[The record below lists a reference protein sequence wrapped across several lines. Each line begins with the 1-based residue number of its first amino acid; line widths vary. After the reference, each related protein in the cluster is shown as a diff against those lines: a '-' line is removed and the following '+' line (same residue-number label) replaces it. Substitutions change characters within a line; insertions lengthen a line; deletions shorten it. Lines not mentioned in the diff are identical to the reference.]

1 MGADGHHCGDLTMA
15 TGMFSGGAAFG
26 VFPQMQ
32 PRRRF
37 QDPEASANVPL
48 DVTRGR
54 FAGLAGLLPDALNFM
69 GRSPMPTEMFGETQ
83 YEPTQQ
89 LPYGSEYYLQNLPL
103 KPTSRIGEVAG
114 QAGAF
119 VPLNPMPAARA
130 VAAGAKALGPTAVG
144 MGERYLQSK
153 GLMPS
158 VVEGESIGMLGG
170 PIKPQAPVSELGFY
184 SATEQAALN
193 LPRKSGT
200 GESFL
205 NDLMKGQDV
214 KKDELSWLGLDD
226 YLKGKPNVTR
236 QEVQD
241 FIANNRVDVR
251 ERQLGAAVA
260 EDPVGIASRQAVF
273 DKYEPEIQALYKE
286 IDQYETNTINAR
298 NLASK
303 NETEAIAA
311 LNREGNPQPI
321 PTTDDWNRYYAAK
334 AEMERVNKIPLDS
347 REYVRKLDELVRAR
361 DAEANSAYVI
371 PESTPTNFKQYQLPG
386 GENYREI
393 LLTLP
398 ANASK
403 AEQTYM
409 RLGDLTRP
417 LTATEQLEYGNA
429 RAALLKETTEGS
441 KTYRSSHFDQPN
453 ILAHMRV
460 NDRVDAD
467 GKKMLLIEE
476 IQSDWHQAG
485 REKGYAPKDAE
496 SQLALSRDRMAERG
510 NEIRRISSRMEA
522 LNDSQLDE
530 FNMLAKERQNLQD
543 LQGQEMDW
551 GNKLLDA
558 KSEGVPDAPFKD
570 TWHQLA
576 LKRALKYAA
585 DNGYDR
591 VGLTT
596 GRQQVDRYANQ
607 IRQNVDEIQFQTGQK
622 LTDSQANELQLLRN
636 KARDEGLSKLNGTE
650 RQRYDNLLN
659 NEGEYVGKNQTK
671 IKAFKGSDSTFSGI
685 VKDGK
690 FLDGPAAGKTV
701 TEVLG
706 KSMAKKIAEQ
716 RTGTIKGDDLTIGGE
731 GMKAYYDEIY
741 PAFLAKQGKK
751 YNAKTGE
758 TRIKTGK
765 NLQDE
770 DFVPAQTRISEALGD
785 YGERGYKTTD
795 NRFFDTYADAVSHEK
810 KISSKDLFDA
820 TIRYID
826 ISPEMR
832 GGVKKGQPLFT
843 AAPIG
848 GIGLG
853 AGTQDNEMP
862 DAVRQY
868 MADLRY
874 SDPFADTTR

>member
-1 MGADGHHCGDLTMA
+1 MGLLDDEL
-15 TGMFSGGAAFG
+15 GAAFG
-26 VFPQMQ
+26 VFPQMK

-54 FAGLAGLLPDALNFM
+54 LAGLLGLLPDTLNFM

-83 YEPTQQ
+83 YEPAPQ
-89 LPYGSEYYLQNLPL
+89 LPYGSEYYLENLPL
-103 KPTSRIGEVAG
+103 KPTSRVGEVAG

-130 VAAGAKALGPTAVG
+130 VAAGAKALGPTAVR
-144 MGERYLQSK
+144 MGEGYLQRQ
-153 GLMPS
+153 GLMPG
-158 VVEGESIGMLGG
+158 VVPEPPVSLGT
-170 PIKPQAPVSELGFY
+170 PVTPLASMIEKPQAPVSPVGFY
-184 SATEQAALN
+184 SAAEQAALN

-214 KKDELSWLGLDD
+214 KKEELSWLGLDD

-241 FIANNRVDVR
+241 FIAGNRVDVQEVR
-251 ERQLGAAVA
+251 LGEAVA
-260 EDPVGIASRQAVF
+260 EDPIGIAKRKEVF
-273 DKYEPEIQALYKE
+273 DKYESQIQALEQEYQLYNDALDKQILE
-286 IDQYETNTINAR
+286 AR
-298 NLASK
+298 NKFADAHAKLNTQGRMPTAQDYAEYDLAYEELKKIRLSPRNRRDF
-303 NETEAIAA
+303 NEKKYA
-311 LNREGNPQPI
+311 LFN
-321 PTTDDWNRYYAAK
+321 
-334 AEMERVNKIPLDS
+334 
-347 REYVRKLDELVRAR
+347 AR
-361 DAEANSAYVI
+361 DAEANAAYVV
-371 PESTPTNFKQYQLPG
+371 PEPTPTKYQNYQLPG

-398 ANASK
+398 FKEPAMPKGYEVTSMQYDDGTVRYFANTPTTTSQGFRTQEEAQ
-403 AEQTYM
+403 AE
-409 RLGDLTRP
+409 L
-417 LTATEQLEYGNA
+417 
-429 RAALLKETTEGS
+429 S
-441 KTYRSSHFDQPN
+441 KTASNLKGFREKLASYQSDHFNEPN

-485 REKGYAPKDAE
+485 REKGYQNKSGIYGEKVTPEEYKRGVELQNQQRNQSGPLTPSEQAE
-496 SQLALSRDRMAERG
+496 LSDIMTRL
-510 NEIRRISSRMEA
+510 EA
-522 LNDSQLDE
+522 SVVGV
-530 FNMLAKERQNLQD
+530 K
-543 LQGQEMDW
+543 
-551 GNKLLDA
+551 
-558 KSEGVPDAPFKD
+558 VPDAPFKD

-596 GRQQVDRYANQ
+596 GKQQIERYANEL
-607 IRQNVDEIQFQTGQK
+607 RQNVDELQFFPIGNQ
-622 LTDSQANELQLLRN
+622 
-636 KARDEGLSKLNGTE
+636 
-650 RQRYDNLLN
+650 N
-659 NEGEYVGKNQTK
+659 NILISAKKGGKQ
-671 IKAFKGSDSTFSGI
+671 TFSGT
-685 VKDGK
+685 VANNK
-690 FLDGPAAGKTV
+690 FIDGPAEGKTV

-706 KSMAKKIAEQ
+706 KSMAKQIAEKKD
-716 RTGTIKGDDLTIGGE
+716 GVIKGDDLTIGGE

-758 TRIKTGK
+758 TRIKTG
-765 NLQDE
+765 QGI
-770 DFVPAQTRISEALGD
+770 PGGAPI
-785 YGERGYKTTD
+785 
-795 NRFFDTYADAVSHEK
+795 RF
-810 KISSKDLFDA
+810 
-820 TIRYID
+820 ID

-853 AGTQDNEMP
+853 AGMQDNEMP

-868 MADLRY
+868 MANPTPGLLQDEDERKLGGLLYR
-874 SDPFADTTR
+874 

>member
-1 MGADGHHCGDLTMA
+1 MGLLDDELLK
-15 TGMFSGGAAFG
+15 AAFG

-37 QDPEASANVPL
+37 QDPVGAANVPL

-54 FAGLAGLLPDALNFM
+54 LAGLLGLLPDALNFM

-83 YEPTQQ
+83 YEPTPQM
-89 LPYGSEYYLQNLPL
+89 PYGSEYYLQNLPL

-119 VPLNPMPAARA
+119 VPLNPMPAAKA
-130 VAAGAKALGPTAVG
+130 VAAGARALGPTAVG
-144 MGERYLQSK
+144 MGERYLQRQ
-153 GLMPS
+153 GLMPG
-158 VVEGESIGMLGG
+158 VVEGESAGLLGG

-184 SATEQAALN
+184 SAAEQTALN
-193 LPRKSGT
+193 IPRKSGT

-214 KKDELSWLGLDD
+214 KKDELSWIGLDD

-241 FIANNRVDVR
+241 FIASNRVDVQ

-260 EDPVGIASRQAVF
+260 EDPVGIAQRKAVF
-273 DKYEPEIQALYKE
+273 DKYEPQIQALYK
-286 IDQYETNTINAR
+286 DMDSFGYDTPPAVLQSTD
-298 NLASK
+298 
-303 NETEAIAA
+303 
-311 LNREGNPQPI
+311 NR
-321 PTTDDWNRYYAAK
+321 
-334 AEMERVNKIPLDS
+334 L
-347 REYVRKLDELVRAR
+347 RKLQEMR
-361 DAEANSAYVI
+361 DAEADAFYKI
-371 PESTPTNFKQYQLPG
+371 PEPTPTRYQNYQLPG

-409 RLGDLTRP
+409 RLGDLARP
-417 LTATEQLEYGNA
+417 LTELEQLEFRNA
-429 RAALLKETTEGS
+429 RDAFLKQTTES
-441 KTYRSSHFDQPN
+441 SQTYRSSHFNEPN

-485 REKGYAPKDAE
+485 REKGYAGNYAKGDVKPYTPERAKAEFGLPNNDLFWYFEVPGNTLQIPK
-496 SQLALSRDRMAERG
+496 SRFGTQD
-510 NEIRRISSRMEA
+510 EA
-522 LNDSQLDE
+522 MNYVLTEKKVNP
-530 FNMLAKERQNLQD
+530 
-543 LQGQEMDW
+543 
-551 GNKLLDA
+551 
-558 KSEGVPDAPFKD
+558 EGVPDAPFKD

-596 GRQQVDRYANQ
+596 GRQQAERYNLAKQVDYIDYVR
-607 IRQNVDEIQFQTGQK
+607 
-622 LTDSQANELQLLRN
+622 
-636 KARDEGLSKLNGTE
+636 EGPDKY
-650 RQRYDNLLN
+650 RMAV
-659 NEGEYVGKNQTK
+659 VGKDGQGVNLPK
-671 IKAFKGSDSTFSGI
+671 DIFSEVELKSYLGNDVAKRI
-685 VKDGK
+685 VNGEGQSGGGRMT
-690 FLDGPAAGKTV
+690 LRGP
-701 TEVLG
+701 
-706 KSMAKKIAEQ
+706 
-716 RTGTIKGDDLTIGGE
+716 DLQVGGE
-731 GMKAYYDEIY
+731 GMKKYYDEIY

-770 DFVPAQTRISEALGD
+770 DFVGAEQRILEALGD

-810 KISSKDLFDA
+810 KISSKDPFDA
-820 TIRYID
+820 PIRYID

-832 GGVKKGQPLFT
+832 GGIKKGQPLFT

-868 MADLRY
+868 MANPTLGLLQDEEERKKLGGLLYR
-874 SDPFADTTR
+874 

>member
-1 MGADGHHCGDLTMA
+1 MGLLDDEELLRRP
-15 TGMFSGGAAFG
+15 AFG

-37 QDPEASANVPL
+37 QDPVGAANVPL

-54 FAGLAGLLPDALNFM
+54 LAGLLGLLPDALNFM

-83 YEPTQQ
+83 YEPTPQM
-89 LPYGSEYYLQNLPL
+89 PYGSEYYLQNLPL

-130 VAAGAKALGPTAVG
+130 VAAGARALGPTAVG
-144 MGERYLQSK
+144 MGERYLQRQ
-153 GLMPS
+153 GLMPA
-158 VVEGESIGMLGG
+158 VVPETPGLLGSIE
-170 PIKPQAPVSELGFY
+170 KPQAPVSELGFY
-184 SATEQAALN
+184 SAAEQAALN
-193 LPRKSGT
+193 IPRKSGT

-214 KKDELSWLGLDD
+214 KKDELSWMGLDD

-241 FIANNRVDVR
+241 FISNNRVDVQEVR
-251 ERQLGAAVA
+251 LGDKEVKLPSTIGLMKREEILNKYQPKLDALYAEDANYANLTPQRYEELGQEIRALERQRDV
-260 EDPVGIASRQAVF
+260 
-273 DKYEPEIQALYKE
+273 
-286 IDQYETNTINAR
+286 
-298 NLASK
+298 
-303 NETEAIAA
+303 EA
-311 LNREGNPQPI
+311 
-321 PTTDDWNRYYAAK
+321 
-334 AEMERVNKIPLDS
+334 
-347 REYVRKLDELVRAR
+347 
-361 DAEANSAYVI
+361 DAAYVI
-371 PESTPTNFKQYQLPG
+371 PPLPQLTPTKYQQYQLPG

-398 ANASK
+398 QKKNQFPDF
-403 AEQTYM
+403 EQWLTNRYGGSEVPEGV
-409 RLGDLTRP
+409 RQAARKEYERQSSGLGISGGY
-417 LTATEQLEYGNA
+417 QSG
-429 RAALLKETTEGS
+429 
-441 KTYRSSHFDQPN
+441 HFNQPN

-485 REKGYAPKDAE
+485 REKGYQNKSGLSQEQIAEKQKEIFNRFDAGE
-496 SQLALSRDRMAERG
+496 ITREQRNAEI
-510 NEIRRISSRMEA
+510 NS
-522 LNDSQLDE
+522 
-530 FNMLAKERQNLQD
+530 
-543 LQGQEMDW
+543 
-551 GNKLLDA
+551 LDA
-558 KSEGVPDAPFKD
+558 SKEKLQGVPDAPFKD

-596 GRQQVDRYANQ
+596 GRQQAERYNLAKQVDYIDYVR
-607 IRQNVDEIQFQTGQK
+607 
-622 LTDSQANELQLLRN
+622 
-636 KARDEGLSKLNGTE
+636 EGPDKY
-650 RQRYDNLLN
+650 RMAI
-659 NEGEYVGKNQTK
+659 VGKDGQGVNLPK
-671 IKAFKGSDSTFSGI
+671 DIFSEVELKSYLGNDVAKRI
-685 VKDGK
+685 VNGEGQRGGGRMT
-690 FLDGPAAGKTV
+690 LRGP
-701 TEVLG
+701 
-706 KSMAKKIAEQ
+706 
-716 RTGTIKGDDLTIGGE
+716 DLQVGGE
-731 GMKAYYDEIY
+731 GMKKYYDEIY

-770 DFVPAQTRISEALGD
+770 DFVPAQLRISEALGD

-810 KISSKDLFDA
+810 KISSKDPFDA
-820 TIRYID
+820 PIRYID

-868 MADLRY
+868 MANPTPGLLQDEEERKKLGGLLFR
-874 SDPFADTTR
+874 

>member
-1 MGADGHHCGDLTMA
+1 MADNLLSSFLPDDRA
-15 TGMFSGGAAFG
+15 SFG
-26 VFPQMQ
+26 IFPQMK

-37 QDPEASANVPL
+37 QDPIGAANVPL

-54 FAGLAGLLPDALNFM
+54 VAGLAGLLPDVLNFM
-69 GRSPMPTEMFGETQ
+69 GRSPMPTEQFGETQ
-83 YEPTQQ
+83 YEPAQQ
-89 LPYGSEYYLQNLPL
+89 LPYGSEYFLQNLPL

-130 VAAGAKALGPTAVG
+130 VSAGVKALGPTAVR
-144 MGERYLQSK
+144 MGEGYLQRQ
-153 GLMPS
+153 GLMPG
-158 VVEGESIGMLGG
+158 VVPEAPVPPATPLASMIE
-170 PIKPQAPVSELGFY
+170 KPQAPVSELGFY

-214 KKDELSWLGLDD
+214 KKDELSWMGLDD

-241 FIANNRVDVR
+241 FISSNRVDVR
-251 ERQLGAAVA
+251 EVRLGDKEVKLPSTIGLLKREEILNKYQPKLDALYA
-260 EDPVGIASRQAVF
+260 EDANYANLTPQRYEELGQEIRALERQRDV
-273 DKYEPEIQALYKE
+273 
-286 IDQYETNTINAR
+286 
-298 NLASK
+298 
-303 NETEAIAA
+303 EA
-311 LNREGNPQPI
+311 
-321 PTTDDWNRYYAAK
+321 
-334 AEMERVNKIPLDS
+334 
-347 REYVRKLDELVRAR
+347 
-361 DAEANSAYVI
+361 DAAYVI
-371 PESTPTNFKQYQLPG
+371 PPLPQLTPTKYQQYQLPG

-398 ANASK
+398 KQSLTTNDIATKLFGKEMRYLSE
-403 AEQTYM
+403 AEK
-409 RLGDLTRP
+409 D
-417 LTATEQLEYGNA
+417 AVIVEA
-429 RAALLKETTEGS
+429 RRIEDTTP
-441 KTYRSSHFDQPN
+441 KDYTSSHFNEPN

-485 REKGYAPKDAE
+485 REKGYASKDIEA
-496 SQLALSRDRMAERG
+496 QLAASKEKYEKRSNEINQITNRMA
-510 NEIRRISSRMEA
+510 A
-522 LNDSQLDE
+522 LDDSQLDE
-530 FNMLAKERQNLQD
+530 FNALANQRKLLYD
-543 LQGQEMDW
+543 LQGEEMDF

-558 KSEGVPDAPFKD
+558 RSEGVPDAPFKD

-596 GRQQVDRYANQ
+596 GSQQAKRYDLSKQ
-607 IRQNVDEIQFQTGQK
+607 VDEIAVPMVNSDGSRSVRIEPTEGGNIKLMVDSNGVVTGYGSGSTQFSGK
-622 LTDSQANELQLLRN
+622 
-636 KARDEGLSKLNGTE
+636 KLN
-650 RQRYDNLLN
+650 
-659 NEGEYVGKNQTK
+659 
-671 IKAFKGSDSTFSGI
+671 
-685 VKDGK
+685 
-690 FLDGPAAGKTV
+690 
-701 TEVLG
+701 EVLG
-706 KSMAKKIAEQ
+706 KEIADKVMNAQANAKFS
-716 RTGTIKGDDLTIGGE
+716 GLDLQVGGE
-731 GMKAYYDEIY
+731 GMKKYYDEIY

-758 TRIKTGK
+758 TQIPAGRSNVGG
-765 NLQDE
+765 
-770 DFVPAQTRISEALGD
+770 VPSMYPDKE
-785 YGERGYKTTD
+785 
-795 NRFFDTYADAVSHEK
+795 
-810 KISSKDLFDA
+810 

-853 AGTQDNEMP
+853 AGTQDQQQNSINSFI
-862 DAVRQY
+862 Q
-868 MADLRY
+868 
-874 SDPFADTTR
+874 

>member
-1 MGADGHHCGDLTMA
+1 MADNLLSSFLPDDRA
-15 TGMFSGGAAFG
+15 SFG
-26 VFPQMQ
+26 IFPQMK
-32 PRRRF
+32 PKRRF
-37 QDPEASANVPL
+37 QDPTGAANVPL

-54 FAGLAGLLPDALNFM
+54 VAGLAGLLPDVLNFM
-69 GRSPMPTEMFGETQ
+69 GRSPMPTEQFGETQ

-89 LPYGSEYYLQNLPL
+89 LPYGSEYFLQNLPL

-130 VAAGAKALGPTAVG
+130 VAAGVKALGPTAVR
-144 MGERYLQSK
+144 MGEGYLQSK
-153 GLMPS
+153 GLMPG
-158 VVEGESIGMLGG
+158 VVPEAPVPPATPLASMIE
-170 PIKPQAPVSELGFY
+170 KPQAPVSELGFY
-184 SATEQAALN
+184 SAAEQAALN

-214 KKDELSWLGLDD
+214 KKDELSWMGLDD

-251 ERQLGAAVA
+251 EVKLDDVAVGGFR
-260 EDPVGIASRQAVF
+260 D
-273 DKYEPEIQALYKE
+273 
-286 IDQYETNTINAR
+286 IDGDLINAEV
-298 NLASK
+298 N
-303 NETEAIAA
+303 
-311 LNREGNPQPI
+311 NP
-321 PTTDDWNRYYAAK
+321 TKY
-334 AEMERVNKIPLDS
+334 S
-347 REYVRKLDELVRAR
+347 
-361 DAEANSAYVI
+361 S
-371 PESTPTNFKQYQLPG
+371 YQLPG

-398 ANASK
+398 EK
-403 AEQTYM
+403 APAMYPNFETYFKAKYSDYADSSNPAYAM
-409 RLGDLTRP
+409 AQRDAKRNWD
-417 LTATEQLEYGNA
+417 ATGGKIAIDDFSGNKVG
-429 RAALLKETTEGS
+429 LSTGNYT
-441 KTYRSSHFDQPN
+441 SSHFDQPN

-485 REKGYAPKDAE
+485 KDKGYQTK
-496 SQLALSRDRMAERG
+496 S
-510 NEIRRISSRMEA
+510 
-522 LNDSQLDE
+522 DSQIRYKILDKDGRQFSPVNVNGDSITNFVSAEKAKKAIE
-530 FNMLAKERQNLQD
+530 FHNDIVQKEGLPGFENYVIEKYNNYSGD
-543 LQGQEMDW
+543 
-551 GNKLLDA
+551 K
-558 KSEGVPDAPFKD
+558 VPDAPFKD

-596 GRQQVDRYANQ
+596 GRQQAERYDLSKQ
-607 IRQNVDEIQFQTGQK
+607 ISKVMWDKETGRLTAYDKNVTGRRSDGRTVMDESGVTESKLSDYIGKEAAQK
-622 LTDSQANELQLLRN
+622 LIKELP
-636 KARDEGLSKLNGTE
+636 DEEGVRFLSGL
-650 RQRYDNLLN
+650 
-659 NEGEYVGKNQTK
+659 
-671 IKAFKGSDSTFSGI
+671 
-685 VKDGK
+685 
-690 FLDGPAAGKTV
+690 
-701 TEVLG
+701 
-706 KSMAKKIAEQ
+706 
-716 RTGTIKGDDLTIGGE
+716 DLQVGGE
-731 GMKAYYDEIY
+731 GMKKYYDEIY

-770 DFVPAQTRISEALGD
+770 DFVGAEQRILEALGD

-810 KISSKDLFDA
+810 KISSKDPFDA
-820 TIRYID
+820 PIRYID

-853 AGTQDNEMP
+853 AGTQDQQQNSINSFI
-862 DAVRQY
+862 Q
-868 MADLRY
+868 
-874 SDPFADTTR
+874 